1 MNYYSRSRL
10 LFSPPCGEVFST
22 KIKTRSRE
30 KATLLYRT
38 EKLSGKKR
46 NLRVSH
52 GVRAVRENC
61 KDFGLENDFI

>member
-10 LFSPPCGEVFST
+10 LFSPCGEVFST

-52 GVRAVRENC
+52 GARAVRENC

>member
-30 KATLLYRT
+30 KATLLLQNGEALR
-38 EKLSGKKR
+38 KKR
-46 NLRVSH
+46 NLRMSH
-52 GVRAVRENC
+52 GARAVRENC